1 MPKMYLSQE
10 DKKTMSTSSNDI
22 SDLDLQALV
31 DNTLTEEDRASLMA
45 RVKNSPDAQD
55 RLEELLYQKES
66 IKAWWN
72 NKPQN

>member
-1 MPKMYLSQE
+1 
-10 DKKTMSTSSNDI
+10 MSTSSNDI